1 MSPPCVDRRSRR
13 RNRAHR
19 DCRKNPPCEDPLA
32 KSLMARHAV
41 ARRAVFQMQLYK
53 VIKPQ
58 RRGSQ
63 RAVCRTSINLI
74 QLGSEELHGPHAS
87 TFRKLARHPRFQT
100 RTPRAVAKFLVGPPL
115 VITVRSPRMRIR
127 GSRLPKLAFA
137 AQRGWFPP
145 SRQV

>member
-1 MSPPCVDRRSRR
+1 MPGMSPPCVDRRSRR
-13 RNRAHR
+13 RNLPA
-19 DCRKNPPCEDPLA
+19 KNPPCEDPLA

-53 VIKPQ
+53 VIKLQ

-74 QLGSEELHGPHAS
+74 QLGSEESHGPHAS
-87 TFRKLARHPRFQT
+87 TFRKARHSHFQT